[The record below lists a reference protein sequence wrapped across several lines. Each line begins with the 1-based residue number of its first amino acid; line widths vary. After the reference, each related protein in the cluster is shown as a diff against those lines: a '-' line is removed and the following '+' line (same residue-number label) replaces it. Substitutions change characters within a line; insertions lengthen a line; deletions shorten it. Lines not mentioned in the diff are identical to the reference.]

1 MYVVTAPIVKNS
13 NFSAEM
19 NFNFLKKRP
28 GPNWKVFLYQ
38 IWTQWRD
45 RKSSYQVRQ
54 NLALF
59 YKLVALTLG

>member
-38 IWTQWRD
+38 IWTQ
-45 RKSSYQVRQ
+45 
-54 NLALF
+54 
-59 YKLVALTLG
+59 

>member
-19 NFNFLKKRP
+19 NFNFLKERP

-38 IWTQWRD
+38 IWTQ
-45 RKSSYQVRQ
+45 
-54 NLALF
+54 
-59 YKLVALTLG
+59 